1 MDEEI
6 VRKVRKIASDRG
18 TTLSA
23 IVRDYLEAVAESDA
37 AARREH
43 AAKFRETVD
52 RLSRDM
58 GPRTWTR
65 DDLYDR
71 PNAILRVG
79 ICVHSGSNFITTEGR
94 RALSSSCVH

>member
-1 MDEEI
+1 MDITLDIDDEV
-6 VRKVRKIASDRG
+6 VRKVSRIAGDRG

-23 IVRDYLEAVAESDA
+23 MVSDYLASVIKSDA
-37 AARREH
+37 AARRAH
-43 AAKFRETVD
+43 AAKFRETAD

-71 PNAILRVG
+71 PKR
-79 ICVHSGSNFITTEGR
+79 FYQ
-94 RALSSSCVH
+94 

>member
-1 MDEEI
+1 MDITLDVDDEV
-6 VRKVRKIASDRG
+6 VRKMRRIADDRG

-23 IVRDYLEAVAESDA
+23 MVRDYLTSVVKSDA

-43 AAKFRETVD
+43 AAKFRETAD

-71 PNAILRVG
+71 PKR
-79 ICVHSGSNFITTEGR
+79 F
-94 RALSSSCVH
+94 

>member
-1 MDEEI
+1 MDITLDIEDE
-6 VRKVRKIASDRG
+6 VARRVSRVASDRG

-23 IVRDYLEAVAESDA
+23 MVSDYLESVIESDA

-43 AAKFRETVD
+43 AAKFRESVE
-52 RLSRDM
+52 RYSRDM

-71 PNAILRVG
+71 PKR
-79 ICVHSGSNFITTEGR
+79 FYQ
-94 RALSSSCVH
+94 